1 VPELPADVMRCE
13 GQRELSGTKCPHR
26 LECARYVHRTDDGV
40 YWTAEWFCLGDDYDR
55 RIPITDA

>member
-26 LECARYVHRTDDGV
+26 LECARYVQRFDENRIF
-40 YWTAEWFCLGDDYDR
+40 TAEWFCLGSDYDR